1 MVQNESRKESE
12 SLYKRQA
19 INTYNFVPFYS
30 GADGNVAPPSRKS
43 LDEYYPDPSE
53 LRSGWIDVKLTV
65 KTPLIIP
72 DGSRYR

>member
-1 MVQNESRKESE
+1 MDQNQQKG
-12 SLYKRQA
+12 LFDRQA
-19 INTYNFVPFYS
+19 INPYNFVPFYS

-43 LDEYYPDPSE
+43 LNEYYSDPSK
-53 LRSGWIDVKLTV
+53 LRSGWIDVKLTA